1 MAFFLGKDVSIKIS
15 TENASSGVTV
25 SAAGVESFPATAG
38 TFASQQVVGSASGAA
53 VTGPVTAMD
62 ISIGSMDEDIAYFGI
77 RSQTKAEIKK
87 ETTVS
92 ITRKK
97 TSPEWDTIYND
108 VRYGTSGTAAWLG
121 LEEPTTTH
129 GYRLFIKISPMTG
142 TAEHITVMGACV
154 QSHTVTVNTDGT
166 MDETIEFMSY
176 ITPVYSSTQYNTAI
190 TVNL

>member
-15 TENASSGVTV
+15 TENESSGVTV
-25 SAAGVESFPATAG
+25 SAAGVETFPATAG
-38 TFASQQVVGSASGAA
+38 TFASQLVTGSASGAA
-53 VTGPVTAMD
+53 VTGPVTACD
-62 ISIGSMDEDIAYFGI
+62 VSIGSMDEDIAYFGM

-87 ETTVS
+87 DTTVS

-129 GYRLFIKISPMTG
+129 GYRLFISISPKTG
-142 TAEHITVMGACV
+142 TSEVITIMGACV

-190 TVNL
+190 TTNL